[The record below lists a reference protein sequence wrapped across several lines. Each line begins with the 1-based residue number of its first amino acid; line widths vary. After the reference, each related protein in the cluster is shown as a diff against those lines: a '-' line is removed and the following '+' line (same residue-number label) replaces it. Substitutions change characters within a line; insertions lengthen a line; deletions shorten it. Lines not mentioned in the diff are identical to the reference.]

1 MEKSVNIVK
10 TMPWYSMIE
19 NSLRENGWVS
29 PILVGKDMAIIEGQ
43 WRVESYKYV
52 HSSNKSG
59 KKGK

>member
-43 WRVESYKYV
+43 WRVESYKYC
-52 HSSNKSG
+52 SFFK
-59 KKGK
+59 